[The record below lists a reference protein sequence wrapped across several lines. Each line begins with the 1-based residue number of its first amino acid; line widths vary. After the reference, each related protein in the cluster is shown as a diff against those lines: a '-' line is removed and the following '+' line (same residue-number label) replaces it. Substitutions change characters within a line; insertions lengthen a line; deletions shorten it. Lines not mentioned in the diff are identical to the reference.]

1 MVAFKGGT
9 GGRGGGGV
17 GNAPPLFQKRECVLQ
32 SVMILVQS
40 WTKLHYYYSAN

>member
-9 GGRGGGGV
+9 GGRGGGQC
-17 GNAPPLFQKRECVLQ
+17 PPSFWKRECVLQ
-32 SVMILVQS
+32 SLMILVQS